1 MVSIMSDTRSL
12 KAPWH
17 LWVVGVIAVL
27 WNAYGGYDYTLSMT
41 QGATHMAAS
50 GMTPDQIAFY
60 DAMPVWMTA
69 VWAIG
74 VWGGVAGSLLLL
86 LRSKLA
92 LPVFAVSFAAFVTSL
107 VYVYGLSDGSEV
119 MGFMM
124 QDGVKVASSMIVI
137 MNVVIATGCALFTG
151 YAVLMARK
159 GVLR

>member
-1 MVSIMSDTRSL
+1 MVAIMSDTRSL

-17 LWVVGVIAVL
+17 LWVVGGIAAL
-27 WNAYGGYDYTLSMT
+27 WNAYGGYDYTMSMT
-41 QGATHMAAS
+41 QGATYMATA
-50 GMTPDQIAFY
+50 GMTPEQIAYY

-74 VWGGVAGSLLLL
+74 VWGGVLGSILLL
-86 LRSKLA
+86 LRGKLA
-92 LPVFAVSFAAFVTSL
+92 FPVFAVSFAAFLTSL
-107 VYVYGLSDGSEV
+107 LYVHGLSDGGKV

-137 MNVVIATGCALFTG
+137 VNIVIAAGCAFFTG
-151 YAVLMARK
+151 YAWMMTGK

>member
-17 LWVVGVIAVL
+17 LWLVGVIAVL
-27 WNAYGGYDYTLSMT
+27 WNAYGGYDYTMSMT
-41 QGATHMAAS
+41 QGAAYMATS
-50 GMTPDQIAFY
+50 GMTPDQIRFY

-74 VWGGVAGSLLLL
+74 VWGGVVGSLLLL

-92 LPVFAVSFAAFVTSL
+92 FPVFAVSFAAFLTSL
-107 VYVYGLSDGSEV
+107 VYVYGLNDGSEV
-119 MGFMM
+119 MGFIM

-151 YAVLMARK
+151 YAFLMGKK

>member
-17 LWVVGVIAVL
+17 LWLVGVIAVL
-27 WNAYGGYDYTLSMT
+27 WNAYGGYDYTMSMT
-41 QGATHMAAS
+41 QGAAYMATS
-50 GMTPDQIAFY
+50 GMTPDQIRFY

-92 LPVFAVSFAAFVTSL
+92 FPVFAVSFAAFLTSL
-107 VYVYGLSDGSEV
+107 VYVYGLNDGSEV
-119 MGFMM
+119 MGFIM

-151 YAVLMARK
+151 YAFLMGKK